1 MDKDLFLKHDKKSEY
16 KCDSRSCDSG
26 FFWLML
32 LTPLSTIL

>member
-16 KCDSRSCDSG
+16 KCDSG